1 MSAPTSEKPFRLARL
16 ALAIVVPAVAY
27 ASLRPF
33 SGWRDN
39 GRAPFAYL
47 AQAVQVGSL
56 FDVALNVAGYVVLAF
71 VLVLAL
77 FPRWRGSRAIA
88 FGSIVPALC
97 SVLVEATQ
105 NYLPGRTPSAM
116 DVIANSAGALIG
128 ALAAVRLTPWLT
140 DHRGGRQ
147 WRARWLAPG
156 HLAEAGLVLL
166 VAWWLLPFAQR
177 TLLFGAGDFRGN
189 LQVAVD
195 PRVPGFVY
203 VAVESVRRCR
213 QRRRGGARA
222 APGARCRTRAAALV
236 RVAAGRR
243 AGAAL
248 GGAVLVLEPGRLAL
262 AHARGDGR
270 HRARRGGGVDR
281 AAAAAARTAL
291 LAIALLVAAVAV
303 VNVAPPDPA
312 LWLQGTAPR
321 EQNLIGLALVAR
333 YTAKAWPFAAIAFLW
348 RPRVAAP
355 GAAAQRRA
363 ARARPSPFSA
373 ARAAPAPPAARPRWP
388 SRRAPANS

>member
-1 MSAPTSEKPFRLARL
+1 MPAPTAEQPFRLARF
-16 ALAIVVPAVAY
+16 ALAIVGPVVAY
-27 ASLRPF
+27 ASLRPC

-47 AQAVQVGSL
+47 VQATQVGSL

-77 FPRWRGSRAIA
+77 FPRWRGARALA
-88 FGSIVPALC
+88 LGSIVPALC

-105 NYLPGRTPSAM
+105 NYLPGRTPSAI

-128 ALAAVRLTPWLT
+128 ALAAVRLTPWLR

-156 HLAEAGLVLL
+156 HLAEGGLVLL
-166 VAWWLLPFAQR
+166 AAWWLVPFAQQ

-203 VAVESVRRCR
+203 VAVEVF
-213 QRRRGGARA
+213 
-222 APGARCRTRAAALV
+222 V
-236 RVAAGRR
+236 VAAN
-243 AGAAL
+243 
-248 GGAVLVLEPGRLAL
+248 
-262 AHARGDGR
+262 
-270 HRARRGGGVDR
+270 
-281 AAAAAARTAL
+281 AAAAGLVLRGVLAVGRARLRWFALLLAGALVMRWVAQFSFWNQAGWRWLTPSALAGIALAVAVVRTAQRLPPRTAAL
-291 LAIALLVAAVAV
+291 LAIVLLSAAVAV

-321 EQNLIGLALVAR
+321 EQNLIALALVAR

-348 RPRVAAP
+348 LAVRSAAAP
-355 GAAAQRRA
+355 RGG
-363 ARARPSPFSA
+363 
-373 ARAAPAPPAARPRWP
+373 PAAE
-388 SRRAPANS
+388 APEP

>member
-1 MSAPTSEKPFRLARL
+1 MSAPTPEKPFRLARL

-47 AQAVQVGSL
+47 AQAVQLGSL

-105 NYLPGRTPSAM
+105 NYLPGRTPSTM

-128 ALAAVRLTPWLT
+128 ALAAVRLTPWLM

-189 LQVAVD
+189 LQVTVD
-195 PRVPGFVY
+195 PSVPGFVY
-203 VAVESVRRCR
+203 AAVEVF
-213 QRRRGGARA
+213 
-222 APGARCRTRAAALV
+222 V
-236 RVAAGRR
+236 VAAN
-243 AGAAL
+243 
-248 GGAVLVLEPGRLAL
+248 
-262 AHARGDGR
+262 
-270 HRARRGGGVDR
+270 
-281 AAAAAARTAL
+281 AAAAGFVLRLVLAVGRARLRWFALLLAGALVLRWVAQFSFWNQAGWRWLTPAATAGIALAVAVVWIAQRLPRHVAAL

-333 YTAKAWPFAAIAFLW
+333 YTAKAWPFVAIAFLW
-348 RPRVAAP
+348 FASRGAGAP
-355 GAAAQRRA
+355 LRSGGQRA
-363 ARARPSPFSA
+363 
-373 ARAAPAPPAARPRWP
+373 
-388 SRRAPANS
+388 